1 MQGAAVKGLKLRA
14 ALTKREAGEVS
25 VKEEKEEVGL
35 LFFLP
40 FELLSMI
47 YFVIFFTIIVIIPHY
62 HQVDGVLSLL
72 ERVEP
77 EDCYKRTFCALA
89 TGE

>member
-1 MQGAAVKGLKLRA
+1 
-14 ALTKREAGEVS
+14 
-25 VKEEKEEVGL
+25 
-35 LFFLP
+35 
-40 FELLSMI
+40 MI

>member
-1 MQGAAVKGLKLRA
+1 
-14 ALTKREAGEVS
+14 
-25 VKEEKEEVGL
+25 
-35 LFFLP
+35 
-40 FELLSMI
+40 MI
-47 YFVIFFTIIVIIPHY
+47 YFVIFFTIIVIVIIHHY
-62 HQVDGVLSLL
+62 HEVDGVLSLL